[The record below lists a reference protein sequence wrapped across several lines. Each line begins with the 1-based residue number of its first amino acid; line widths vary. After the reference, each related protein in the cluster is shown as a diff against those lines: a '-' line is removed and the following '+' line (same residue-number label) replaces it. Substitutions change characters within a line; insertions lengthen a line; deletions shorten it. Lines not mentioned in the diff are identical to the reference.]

1 MITVPRLVGR
11 KVAVQP
17 YGAADVTVDHVG
29 WLNDP
34 EVVKFS
40 NQRFRRH
47 DLASCQA
54 YFDSFAGSAN
64 SFLSVRRLSDDKA
77 VGTLTVYRSPHH
89 GTADVGI
96 MIGEPSAW
104 GQGIGQDAWSLV
116 IDWLIEGEKLRKV
129 TAGTLGCNMGMLRL
143 MQRSGMVEEAIRRE
157 QELVDG
163 VAQDVIYYA
172 RFGTR

>member
-1 MITVPRLVGR
+1 MIAVPRLVGQ

-17 YGAADVTVDHVG
+17 YVAEDVTADHVR

-40 NQRFRRH
+40 NQRFRKH

-54 YFDSFAGSAN
+54 FFDSFANSAN

-77 VGTLTVYRSPHH
+77 VGTLTVYRSPQH

-116 IDWLIEGEKLRKV
+116 IDWLMDSEKLRKV
-129 TAGTLGCNMGMLRL
+129 SAGTLRCNLAMLRL

-163 VAQDVIYYA
+163 VAQDVIHYA
-172 RFGTR
+172 RFRTR

>member
-1 MITVPRLVGR
+1 MKPVPPLTGR

-17 YGAADVTVDHVG
+17 YAAADVTADHVG

-54 YFDSFAGSAN
+54 YFDSFAGSDN
-64 SFLSVRRLSDDKA
+64 SFLSIRRLSDDKA
-77 VGTLTVYRSPHH
+77 VGTLTVYRNGHH
-89 GTADVGI
+89 GTAGVGI
-96 MIGEPSAW
+96 MVGDPSAW

-116 IDWLIEGEKLRKV
+116 IDWLIDGEKTRKV
-129 TAGTLGCNMGMLRL
+129 TAGTLACNIGMLRL
-143 MQRSGMVEEAIRRE
+143 MQRSGMVEEAVRRE

-163 VAQDVIYYA
+163 VAQDIIYYA